1 MAIFPVVVVI
11 QPEQLGKVEFLSRKL
26 DTQDLFIEFEDL
38 FLIIL
43 TLFTMELS
51 LFAGQVQAAW
61 NWITSLFNLIEE
73 EIGDSMF
80 AICQSQ
86 GSPPKLQF

>member
-11 QPEQLGKVEFLSRKL
+11 QPKQLGKVEFLSRKL

-38 FLIIL
+38 FVIIL

-51 LFAGQVQAAW
+51 LFAGQVQAA
-61 NWITSLFNLIEE
+61 
-73 EIGDSMF
+73 
-80 AICQSQ
+80 
-86 GSPPKLQF
+86 